1 MSVPSIPGGAERRR
15 QPASLLAGLDLLA
28 LGVVVLDADG
38 NTVFINQAAEQLF
51 DLSSRS
57 MIGHSFA
64 RVFANGGLIDAL
76 VEEACNNAFGQK
88 RQELVLE
95 RTAREPLTLNS
106 TAVVLDSPLGALLLE
121 FREIDLRLRHERDD
135 RFLDTAQANREIV
148 RNLAHEIKNPLG
160 GIRGAAQLLESDLNE
175 PWLREYTQVIIK
187 EADRLQALVDRLLEP
202 HRHARA
208 EDEVN
213 IHEVFERVRSV
224 VAAEYPLALVIERDY
239 DASLPNLR
247 GDKEQLI
254 QVVLNLVRN
263 AAQALH
269 GQGRILLKTRVAR
282 QVTIAKKR
290 HRLALDLHV
299 IDNGPGIPDGIRD
312 RIFFPLIS
320 GREGGSGLG
329 LSLAQSFVHQH
340 GGTIECESRP
350 GRTDFRILLP
360 LSQDGESGPP
370 RESGVTLGN
379 ERGRRR

>member
-1 MSVPSIPGGAERRR
+1 V
-15 QPASLLAGLDLLA
+15 
-28 LGVVVLDADG
+28 
-38 NTVFINQAAEQLF
+38 
-51 DLSSRS
+51 
-57 MIGHSFA
+57 
-64 RVFANGGLIDAL
+64 IDAL

-95 RTAREPLTLNS
+95 RTARGPLSLNS

-121 FREIDLRLRHERDD
+121 FREIDLRLRHERED
-135 RFLDTAQANREIV
+135 RFLDSAQANREIV

-160 GIRGAAQLLESDLNE
+160 GIRGAAQLLESELDA
-175 PWLREYTQVIIK
+175 PWLHEYTQVIIK

-202 HRHARA
+202 HRHARTEA
-208 EDEVN
+208 DVN
-213 IHEVFERVRSV
+213 VHEVCERVRAV
-224 VAAEYPLALVIERDY
+224 VAAEYPHALVIERDY
-239 DASLPNLR
+239 DASLPMLR

-269 GQGRILLKTRVAR
+269 GQGRILLRTRVAR

-290 HRLALDLHV
+290 HKLALDLHV

-340 GGTIECESRP
+340 GGIIECESRP

-360 LSQDGESGPP
+360 FP
-370 RESGVTLGN
+370 
-379 ERGRRR
+379 

>member
-1 MSVPSIPGGAERRR
+1 MTAGSPDDAVRGG
-15 QPASLLAGLDLLA
+15 QPAPPLAGLDLLA
-28 LGVVVLDADG
+28 LAVVVLDASG
-38 NTVFINQAAEQLF
+38 NVVFLNPAAEQLF

-64 RVFANGGLIDAL
+64 RLFVNGDVIDTL
-76 VEEACNNAFGQK
+76 VEEARDNVFAQK
-88 RQELVLE
+88 RQEMVLE
-95 RTAREPLTLNS
+95 RHARGPLTLNS
-106 TAVVLDSPLGALLLE
+106 TAVVLDSALGALLLE
-121 FREIDLRLRHERDD
+121 FREIDLRLRHERED
-135 RFLDTAQANREIV
+135 RFLDSAQANREIV

-160 GIRGAAQLLESDLNE
+160 GIRGAAQLLESELDA
-175 PWLREYTQVIIK
+175 PWLHEYTQVIIK
-187 EADRLQALVDRLLEP
+187 EADRLQSLVDRLLEP
-202 HRHARA
+202 HRHPRT
-208 EDEVN
+208 ETEVN
-213 IHEVFERVRSV
+213 IHEVCERVRSV
-224 VAAEYPLALVIERDY
+224 VTAEYPHALVIERDY
-239 DASLPNLR
+239 DASLPDLR

-269 GQGRILLKTRVAR
+269 GQGRILLRTRVAR

-290 HRLALDLHV
+290 HKLALDLHV

-340 GGTIECESRP
+340 GGIIECESRP

-360 LSQDGESGPP
+360 FQEGASSGRPGQA
-370 RESGVTLGN
+370 EGTNGN
-379 ERGRRR
+379 ERERTR

>member
-1 MSVPSIPGGAERRR
+1 MSA
-15 QPASLLAGLDLLA
+15 ASLSAIDGLPQAGSPLAALDLLA
-28 LGVVVLDADG
+28 LGVVVLDAQG
-38 NTVFINQAAEQLF
+38 RVVFINQSAEQLF
-51 DLSSRS
+51 ELSSRS
-57 MIGHSFA
+57 MVGQVFA
-64 RVFANGGLIDAL
+64 RLFTNGATIDAL
-76 VEEACNNAFGQK
+76 VEEARDNAFGEK

-95 RTAREPLTLNS
+95 RPGREPLTLNS
-106 TAVVLDSPLGALLLE
+106 TAVVLDGPLGALLLE
-121 FREIDLRLRHERDD
+121 FREIDLRMRHERDD
-135 RFLDTAQANREIV
+135 RFVDSAQANREMV

-160 GIRGAAQLLESDLNE
+160 GIRGAAQLLEIELDE
-175 PWLREYTQVIIK
+175 PWLHEYTQVIIK

-202 HRHARA
+202 HRHVHA
-208 EDEVN
+208 ETELN
-213 IHEVFERVRSV
+213 IHEVCERVRAV
-224 VAAEYPLALVIERDY
+224 VAAEYPHALVIDRDY
-239 DASLPNLR
+239 DASIPNLR

-254 QVVLNLVRN
+254 QVLLNLVRN

-282 QVTIAKKR
+282 QVTIARKR

-299 IDNGPGIPDGIRD
+299 IDNGPGIPEEIRD

-360 LSQDGESGPP
+360 L
-370 RESGVTLGN
+370 R
-379 ERGRRR
+379 